1 MYLHQYLKEW
11 RKNPQWSFSCCL
23 ALVLPLNDLHGEIRG
38 MVGKNMLKAQLQ
50 TGMMGKPSIS
60 GCAKESGAM
69 SFNLSREDFD
79 RDDANTT
86 EFHELHLKKSKH
98 RQYHPKIKY
107 DLGTQTEVTMP
118 SYVATYWSLERADI
132 PVRTL
137 NI

>member
-1 MYLHQYLKEW
+1 
-11 RKNPQWSFSCCL
+11 
-23 ALVLPLNDLHGEIRG
+23 

-60 GCAKESGAM
+60 ACAKASGAM
-69 SFNLSREDFD
+69 SFNLSRGDVG

-86 EFHELHLKKSKH
+86 EFHELHLKKSKN
-98 RQYHPKIKY
+98 RQCHPKIKC

-118 SYVATYWSLERADI
+118 SDVATYWSLERADI
-132 PVRTL
+132 SVRTL